1 MSMVFSE
8 SEAGE
13 MMREYVA
20 KLLAH
25 EDLSE
30 AEAEQAMSLLMQ
42 GMVGPVKTAA
52 FLVALRSKG
61 ERPAEITG
69 CARAMRALSTAA
81 RSPYPVLVDTCG
93 TGGDGKGTF
102 NISTVAAFVVAGAG
116 VRVAK
121 HGNRSVSSRSGSAD
135 VLEALGVRVDPGPEV
150 VSRCLAELGIA
161 FFFAPRFHPSMRH
174 AAPVRKELGVRTIF
188 NILGPLTN
196 PAGARQQVV
205 GVYSPELTPVLAEVL
220 GALGTER
227 SLVVHGH
234 GGVDELSIT
243 GPTRISEVGPD
254 GIRTYEVEPEEVGLQ
269 RGRPED
275 MSGGTAQE
283 NAAIALAV
291 LGGERGPRRDVVLL
305 NAAAALVAAGAADDL
320 REGVRLAA
328 EAVDSGRAMALL
340 NGLVE
345 MTQAALAS

>member
-1 MSMVFSE
+1 MSTVFSE
-8 SEAGE
+8 PEAGE

-20 KLLAH
+20 KLVAR

-42 GMVGPVKTAA
+42 GLVGPVKTAA
-52 FLVALRSKG
+52 FLIALRSKG
-61 ERPAEITG
+61 ERPGEITG
-69 CARAMRALSTAA
+69 CARAMRALSSAT

-102 NISTVAAFVVAGAG
+102 NISTTAAFVVAGAG

-150 VSRCLAELGIA
+150 VGRCLDELGIA

-205 GVYSPELTPVLAEVL
+205 GVYSPELTSVLAEVL

-227 SLVVHGH
+227 SLVVYGH

-243 GPTRISEVGPD
+243 GPTQVSEVVSD

-275 MSGGTAQE
+275 MRGGTAEE
-283 NAAIALAV
+283 NAAITLAV

-305 NAAAALVAAGAADDL
+305 NAAAALVAAGEADDL

-328 EAVDSGRAMALL
+328 EAVDSGRAMASL